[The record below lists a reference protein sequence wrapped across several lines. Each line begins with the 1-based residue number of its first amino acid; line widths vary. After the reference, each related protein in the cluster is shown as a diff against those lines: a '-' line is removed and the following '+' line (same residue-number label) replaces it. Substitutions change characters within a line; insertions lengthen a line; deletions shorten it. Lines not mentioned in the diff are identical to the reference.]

1 MARTVKD
8 VTPKHRVK
16 RVLSSLRHPPRQ
28 TSGRIPS
35 GLPRTRA
42 GRLNCGILDRQGGIM
57 DKTIVLDTPAQINGF
72 RLLTIRQGL
81 KAEVHGYRLTSKGP
95 SCLSIVRKEFGI
107 KARNAEAALPLFEAY
122 LREIGILV

>member
-1 MARTVKD
+1 
-8 VTPKHRVK
+8 
-16 RVLSSLRHPPRQ
+16 
-28 TSGRIPS
+28 
-35 GLPRTRA
+35 
-42 GRLNCGILDRQGGIM
+42 M